1 MFWDEQYWLPRGFS
15 WNDLKSNHTVHYPDI
30 WELTYAMKYSVLL
43 LLLRFAVECFIFLP
57 IGCLFGMIKEPL
69 GLRIKAHMN
78 FCKAGKGK
86 FKRVAESAWR
96 FLFYLCIWLYGLYVL
111 SDQPQLY
118 DVAECWRHWP
128 QHPLTKSVWW
138 YYVIETSFYCSLI
151 VSSLLF
157 DVRRADFIQMTV
169 HHVITI
175 LLLLLSFV
183 MNMVRIGTLILFSH
197 DMADVFLEL
206 GKLCRY
212 AGWKTVLTC
221 VFVAFMVVWIV
232 TRLIYFPF
240 FIIRSILF
248 DAPVLIQADYRW
260 ENIRQPPI
268 VPRLFAV
275 MLLSLLILHIYWTFI
290 IMKIALK
297 SVKGNI
303 DDIREESDNEI
314 SSISSLE
321 NTDAVAK
328 NNVKRSKKVE

>member
-1 MFWDEQYWLPRGFS
+1 MFWDEEYWLPRGFS

-57 IGCLFGMIKEPL
+57 IGYLFGVVKEPL
-69 GLRIKAHMN
+69 GLRIKAHLN
-78 FCKAGKGK
+78 FCQA
-86 FKRVAESAWR
+86 
-96 FLFYLCIWLYGLYVL
+96 GLYVL

-128 QHPLTKSVWW
+128 RHPLTNSVWW
-138 YYVIETSFYCSLI
+138 YYVIETAFYCSLI

-157 DVRRADFIQMTV
+157 DIRRADFIQMTF
-169 HHVITI
+169 HHVITV

-197 DMADVFLEL
+197 DIADVFLEL

-221 VFVAFMVVWIV
+221 VFLTFMVVWIV

-248 DAPVLIQADYRW
+248 DAPILIQADYRW

-290 IMKIALK
+290 IIKIALK

-314 SSISSLE
+314 SSDSSPE
-321 NTDAVAK
+321 DIDAVVK
-328 NNVKRSKKVE
+328 NNIKKNKKIE